1 MLNNL
6 GRKLLII
13 LIALPLSASV
23 EMVAPDHFMEGEA
36 LGFQIVARGFEIKI
50 PDIHTIE
57 GYPVENIK
65 TSEEAVIIDTR
76 KASKITKTYRLSPQ
90 RSITIPSFTIEIDQE
105 HEKTKGQKVE
115 LKKITKTISEDFDLQ
130 MQLNKSDAY
139 IGEELLLSVVFAHK
153 ELEDYTLPEVDF
165 SDFLVKELNTKAW
178 IRADGQRVEE
188 IRYALTPQA
197 AGSLRLHPLKAEVE
211 VLESGYKNLNN
222 RSRYTQ
228 KRSLYSNELTL
239 NVTALPKNLSLFGA
253 YKLKASVDKQQ
264 VHAGEAVTLTL
275 TVEGVGNIDDLDS
288 LELEIP
294 GTTVYSRSAD
304 KNEDDSI
311 GRYSKKFEIV
321 SDKNFTIPA
330 VVLNYLDKTSRIK
343 KTIQSSAFEIKV
355 TGSKLLSGK
364 PKREE
369 EAAQEMASREKTGEK
384 EEEVT
389 GMEKGIYFAMG
400 IISTLVLMMLYGQ
413 FRNRRRKREP
423 ALAQVLK
430 QIKTQEALFKKMV
443 PYIGRERA
451 LDRLIYQLEGK
462 ESVNFKAI
470 KKEII
475 RKVQRL

>member
-1 MLNNL
+1 MLHNL

-36 LGFQIVARGFEIKI
+36 LSFQIIARGFEIKI
-50 PDIHTIE
+50 PEIDTIE
-57 GYPVENIK
+57 GYPVENTK

-76 KASKITKTYRLSPQ
+76 KASKITKTYRLSA
-90 RSITIPSFTIEIDQE
+90 RKSITIPSFTIEIDRE
-105 HEKTKGQKVE
+105 DEKTKSQRVKLE
-115 LKKITKTISEDFDLQ
+115 KITKTISEDFDLQ

-139 IGEELLLSVVFAHK
+139 IGEEVVLSVFFAYK

-165 SDFLVKELNTKAW
+165 SDFMVKELNTKAW

-211 VLESGYKNLNN
+211 ALDSGYKNLNN
-222 RSRYTQ
+222 RSRYTR
-228 KRSLYSNELTL
+228 KLSVYSNELTL
-239 NVTALPKNLSLFGA
+239 NVTALSKNLSLFGA
-253 YKLKASVDKQQ
+253 YTLKASVDKQQ
-264 VHAGEAVTLTL
+264 VNAGEAVTLTL

-288 LELEIP
+288 LELQIP

-304 KNEDDSI
+304 ENEDDTI

-321 SDKNFTIPA
+321 SDKDFTIPA
-330 VVLNYLDKTSRIK
+330 IVLDYLDRKSRTK
-343 KTIQSSAFEIKV
+343 KTLQSRAFEIKV
-355 TGSKLLSGK
+355 IGGNLFSGK

-369 EAAQEMASREKTGEK
+369 PTQAMAGKETTREK
-384 EEEVT
+384 EEKATV
-389 GMEKGIYFAMG
+389 MEKGIYFAMG
-400 IISTLVLMMLYGQ
+400 IISTLALTMLYRQ
-413 FRNRRRKREP
+413 FKDRRRKREP
-423 ALAQVLK
+423 ALARVLK
-430 QIKTQEALFKKMV
+430 QVKTQEALFKKMV
-443 PYIGRERA
+443 PYIGKERA

-462 ESVNFKAI
+462 ERIDFKAI

-475 RKVQRL
+475 RKVQGL